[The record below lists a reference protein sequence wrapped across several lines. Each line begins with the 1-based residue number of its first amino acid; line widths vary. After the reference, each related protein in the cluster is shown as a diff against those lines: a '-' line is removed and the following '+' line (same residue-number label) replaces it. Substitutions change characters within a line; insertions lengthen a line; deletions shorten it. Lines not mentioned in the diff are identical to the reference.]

1 MRQVRD
7 EFRKLFR
14 NGDLPFREFVAQAL
28 YHPELG
34 YYSRATNPVGK
45 TADYV
50 TAPSLSPVFSFALG
64 NLVREFVGRSEGAVC
79 SIVDIGCGDGG
90 LIEALAA
97 QSREV
102 GSDPASL
109 LTDSEAAGE
118 VEKWGLTPPLY
129 FGVDRALSRV
139 IPGGGRRVT
148 YLRTIDDV
156 PREGVHLILSNELY
170 DAFPFARLVRRGERM
185 HELWVTE
192 REGLLDW
199 SEREAPEEYQ
209 RYFAERGIRLE
220 EGQFADVSLD
230 WEAFHEKVVECFPR
244 ALVVAID
251 YGFPAAKLFH
261 PRARRYGTA
270 AAYAAHRVSR
280 DLLASP
286 GEQDLT
292 AHVNFSDLERGGER
306 AGAQTLYFDRL
317 AKFLLTQRIT
327 EHPLF
332 QPVHE
337 RAIDDI
343 EEGLELIAA
352 REEARRLVLPDGIGE
367 EMRVLVQGK
376 GVPAEGWSFQQPL
389 FS

>member
-1 MRQVRD
+1 MSPNPSHTRGRSGPCYDAPVRD

-14 NGDLPFREFVAQAL
+14 NGDLPFRDFVAQAL

-34 YYSRATNPVGK
+34 YYTRGQNPVGK

-64 NLVREFVGRSEGAVC
+64 NLVREFVGRNEGVVC
-79 SIVDIGCGDGG
+79 SIVDIGCGDGS
-90 LIEALAA
+90 LIE
-97 QSREV
+97 EV
-102 GSDPASL
+102 ARGPSFDQ
-109 LTDSEAAGE
+109 GG
-118 VEKWGLTPPLY
+118 VRF
-129 FGVDRALSRV
+129 FGVDRSLSRIV
-139 IPGGGRRVT
+139 SNHESRTT
-148 YLRTIDDV
+148 YHVSLDDL
-156 PREGVHLILSNELY
+156 PRDGAHLILSNELY
-170 DAFPFARLVRRGERM
+170 DAFPFARLVRRGDRM

-192 REGLLDW
+192 RDEMLDW
-199 SEREAPEEYQ
+199 TEREAPEPYQ
-209 RYFAERGIRLE
+209 QYFADRGIALD
-220 EGQFADVSLD
+220 EGQFADISLE
-230 WEAFHEKVVECFPR
+230 WETFHARVLRTFSRV
-244 ALVVAID
+244 LVVTID

-270 AAYAAHRVSR
+270 AAYSAHRVSR

-292 AHVNFSDLERGGER
+292 AHINFSDLERAGER
-306 AGAQTLYFDRL
+306 EGARTLYFERL
-317 AKFLLTQRIT
+317 AKFLLTERIT

-332 QPVHE
+332 QPIHE
-337 RAIDDI
+337 RAIDDV